1 MNMYKVIANK
11 KEYIAWKK
19 NLEIDLIEVLKEQDI
34 EQLLSEQI
42 EILDICY
49 GEDRNLETDLG
60 GYIIIFYGEEIREE
74 FRKVLNYHNL
84 KENEYEYED
93 TILKPKLLKKIQFRL
108 YLCGSDYHVQSVMI
122 INNGKE
128 EKENVFETYQ

>member
-1 MNMYKVIANK
+1 M
-11 KEYIAWKK
+11 
-19 NLEIDLIEVLKEQDI
+19 
-34 EQLLSEQI
+34 
-42 EILDICY
+42 
-49 GEDRNLETDLG
+49 ETDLG

-93 TILKPKLLKKIQFRL
+93 TILKPKLLKRIQFRL

-128 EKENVFETYQ
+128 ENENVFETHQ